1 MTTPCNR
8 IVIYE
13 KSNLKL
19 LDRRGLFATCGRY
32 FISCSLEHFADY
44 LLPMQLPGH
53 LVQKLE
59 VGVKAGFKIG
69 SFA

>member
-1 MTTPCNR
+1 MRNPISSCWAGGGFLLHVGR
-8 IVIYE
+8 I
-13 KSNLKL
+13 
-19 LDRRGLFATCGRY
+19 LFPV
-32 FISCSLEHFADY
+32 SLEHFADY
-44 LLPMQLPGH
+44 LLPMQLLGH